1 MFRNKEISYMGWSVI
16 TNGLTYSAYSNR
28 YNEMFSCDSLEQ
40 LKAEIRKRETEYFSL
55 RKIYGD
61 LLR

>member
-1 MFRNKEISYMGWSVI
+1 MGWSVI

>member
-1 MFRNKEISYMGWSVI
+1 MFKDKEVSYMGWSII
-16 TNGLTYSAYSNR
+16 TNGLIYSAYSSR
-28 YNEMFSCDSLEQ
+28 YNELFSCDSLER
-40 LKAEIRKRETEYFSL
+40 LKAEIRKRETEYSSL